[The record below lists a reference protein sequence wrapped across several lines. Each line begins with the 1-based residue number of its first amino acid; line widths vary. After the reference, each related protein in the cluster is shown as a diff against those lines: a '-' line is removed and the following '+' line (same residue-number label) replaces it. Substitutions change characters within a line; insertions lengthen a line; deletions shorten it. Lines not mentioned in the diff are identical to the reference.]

1 MDEVRLTLMR
11 PAEITGEREKL
22 PLIFLPIGLL
32 EWHGPHLPLGVDGIN
47 AERVAVGAA
56 HRIGGVVLPTFYI
69 GTERKRTRQDLASY
83 DLEEAG
89 YVEGMDFPGLPE
101 RSYYWREEIFGLIVR
116 AQIVQAIE
124 RGYRI
129 VCIINGHGAPNQA
142 DVLNRLK
149 EELNQRYPEARI
161 TWFYPFPEKLLQT
174 GSLSHA
180 AYEETSLMLY
190 YHPELVNLER
200 LPSEG
205 PLPYKEFAIVDAE
218 AFRGRPAPGYAAR
231 EEYDPRRKSSVETG
245 RNIFETTLSEITDQ
259 LSQLISELGLER
271 TER

>member
-1 MDEVRLTLMR
+1 MDEVRLWLML
-11 PAEITGEREKL
+11 PAEITREREKL

-56 HRIGGVVLPTFYI
+56 QRIGGVVLPTFYI
-69 GTERKRTRQDLASY
+69 GTERNRTRQDLTSY

-89 YVEGMDFPGLPE
+89 YVEGMDFPGLAE
-101 RSYYWREEIFGLIVR
+101 KSYYWREEIFALIVR

-149 EELNQRYPEARI
+149 EELNHRYPEAMI
-161 TWFYPFPEKLLQT
+161 TWFYPFNEKLLQM

-190 YHPELVNLER
+190 YQPELVKLAR
-200 LPSEG
+200 LPPEG
-205 PLPYKEFAIVDAE
+205 PLPYKQFAIVDAQ
-218 AFRGRPAPGYAAR
+218 AFCGNPTPDYSTK
-231 EEYDPRRKSSVETG
+231 EEYDPRRMSSAETG
-245 RNIFETTLSEITDQ
+245 RNIFEKTLTGIAGR
-259 LSQLISELGLER
+259 LSRLISELGLKR